1 MEEQLPAGSD
11 VASSSQE
18 AGSRD
23 KLFLGG
29 LSWETNE
36 EKVRRHFEKYGE
48 LQEVVV
54 MRDRMTG
61 KPRGFGFVTFKDKDA
76 AERVCQEP
84 QVLDGRQIDAKR
96 SVPQEQKPRS
106 KKIFVGGLAP
116 DTDEDQFQEYFER
129 YGKVTEAQIMQD
141 HTSGRSRGFG
151 FITFEDESSVEQCF
165 AAGSMH
171 QLGNKRVEVKTA
183 TPRGSGPMPRPTIPG
198 FPTGAR
204 PLFPG
209 GRPAFPGFP
218 GQLAPGV
225 MGAYGMGTPYAYNPY
240 ANMMMGG
247 FGFPPYAYGPQY
259 AGQAAA
265 IAAAAAAQQQ
275 QQQQQQGQERM
286 ASFMLP
292 PHSSPSSSRPQ
303 PRGPPP

>member
-1 MEEQLPAGSD
+1 
-11 VASSSQE
+11 
-18 AGSRD
+18 
-23 KLFLGG
+23 
-29 LSWETNE
+29 
-36 EKVRRHFEKYGE
+36 
-48 LQEVVV
+48 
-54 MRDRMTG
+54 MRDRLTG

-129 YGKVTEAQIMQD
+129 YGKVSEAQIMQD

-151 FITFEDESSVEQCF
+151 FITFEDEASVEQCF
-165 AAGSMH
+165 SAGSMH
-171 QLGNKRVEVKTA
+171 ELGGKRVEVKTA
-183 TPRGSGPMPRPTIPG
+183 TPRGSGPMPRTGTPG
-198 FPTGAR
+198 MPAGLSQLRAPGAR
-204 PLFPG
+204 PVFPG
-209 GRPAFPGFP
+209 GRPTFPGFS
-218 GQLAPGV
+218 GQLGPGGAYPMQYPGGMQGFPGAV
-225 MGAYGMGTPYAYNPY
+225 MGAYGMGPQFAYSPY

-265 IAAAAAAQQQ
+265 FAAAAAAQQQ
-275 QQQQQQGQERM
+275 QQQQQQQQAGHLHLWVEGCHMTVHPFRPVGLSC
-286 ASFMLP
+286 ADP
-292 PHSSPSSSRPQ
+292 PTFFL
-303 PRGPPP
+303 